1 MINSDYVK
9 NYLIKNKIIFPTNVH
24 DGGHSGFQN
33 YGPIG
38 LKIKNNIIDIWRNN
52 FVNFD
57 KKINIFE
64 IDSPVIS
71 TQKVLTR
78 SGHIQKFN
86 DLGIIF
92 KNISTRDIITIKRAD
107 HFIEDTIERLGLKDI
122 VYQEN
127 IQFVKSFLESNNLYD
142 KEHEYFEIEPIS
154 LMFKMDMNS
163 IGDNLYLRP
172 EIAQTIFIEFKQFYD
187 YNNSRLPFGISQV
200 GKSYRNEISEKS
212 FIRLR
217 EFTQAEVEYFY
228 NPFEPVEFII
238 PEDYS
243 NNECLIL
250 SNELQINN
258 KDSIKIK
265 LSELDNF
272 IRNPILR
279 MFVFRLYLFAQQIGL
294 DIERLRFRQ
303 HKSDEMAHYAKDCWD
318 LEAENFGK
326 WLEITGIADRGDYD
340 LKTHDS
346 KSQFMV
352 KKTNIHTIKYKL
364 TPKAKEIF
372 KQFDKVKAQEMIC
385 ALGEMI
391 LDSKNQLEQID
402 LTWYNVKEFNDYEL
416 IYPYVIEPSIGI
428 DRVFYSLICHNLKIR
443 PDNIQTQTQ
452 TNSCFRPYLLLT
464 KSITPYDF
472 ALLQLST
479 RSDLMTKLEEY
490 LQKLSKYNIFTD
502 FSSTTIGKR
511 YTRADEL
518 GIINTI
524 TIDFNTLKDNIV
536 TIRNIKDMKQIRIN
550 FYDID
555 FDKILN

>member
-372 KQFDKVKAQEMIC
+372 KQFDKAKAQEMIC